1 MNKETL
7 KITLSVLILLLVVS
21 MGIYGYVHRNEL
33 MDKFQSLN
41 KKQTPP
47 VEKIERQTVNST
59 NPTNETKNNLE
70 PVKLDKPV
78 NQILSVDEKNTTVVD
93 KEKSKESKP
102 KDLLPV
108 DSNELEPSKKGDHHK
123 VTHDKSKEM
132 IKDEKDKDSK
142 SSKSKKKKSKGEMKD
157 TKNEDVSSH
166 SMEKNKDKKQVKKSS
181 IKTVATENDSV
192 RRKRL
197 EKRIEFLEKAM
208 VKKKKKPKS
217 SLSKLERRV
226 MKLEKAY
233 LNKKKRARK

>member
-47 VEKIERQTVNST
+47 IEKIERQTVNSN

-78 NQILSVDEKNTTVVD
+78 NQILSIDEKNATVVD
-93 KEKSKESKP
+93 KEKSKEAKP

-123 VTHDKSKEM
+123 VTHDKSKE
-132 IKDEKDKDSK
+132 ITKDEKDSN
-142 SSKSKKKKSKGEMKD
+142 STKSKKKKSKEEMKD

-166 SMEKNKDKKQVKKSS
+166 SKEKNKDKKQVKKSS
-181 IKTVATENDSV
+181 IKTVATENDSI

-217 SLSKLERRV
+217 SLSRLERRV

-233 LNKKKRARK
+233 LNKKKKARK